1 MQVEFLSSFNKDLNK
16 LSSAPARK
24 SLKNLIL
31 KLEAAK
37 SLSEIPQLKKLK
49 GHPDAWRIRLGNYRV
64 GFFYSN
70 NIIQLARVV
79 DRKDIYKV
87 FL

>member
-1 MQVEFLSSFNKDLNK
+1 MKVEFLSSFNKDLSK
-16 LSSAPARK
+16 LSSGPVRK

-31 KLEAAK
+31 KLEKANK
-37 SLSEIPQLKKLK
+37 LSEISQIKKLQ

-64 GFFYSN
+64 GFFYN
-70 NIIQLARVV
+70 NDIIQLARVV

-87 FL
+87 FP

>member
-1 MQVEFLSSFNKDLNK
+1 MQVEFLTSFNKDLSK
-16 LSSAPARK
+16 LSSALVRK

-31 KLEAAK
+31 KLETAK

-49 GHPDAWRIRLGNYRV
+49 GHPEAWRIRLGNYRV
-64 GFFYSN
+64 GLFYSN
-70 NIIQLARVV
+70 NIIQLARIV

-87 FL
+87 FP

>member
-1 MQVEFLSSFNKDLNK
+1 MQVEFLSSFNKDLSK
-16 LSSAPARK
+16 LSSEPVRK

-37 SLSEIPQLKKLK
+37 SLSEISQLKKLR
-49 GHPDAWRIRLGNYRV
+49 GHSDAWRIRLGNYRV
-64 GFFYSN
+64 GFFYNN

-87 FL
+87 FP

>member
-1 MQVEFLSSFNKDLNK
+1 MQVEFLSSFNKDLSK
-16 LSSAPARK
+16 LSSAAIRK
-24 SLKNLIL
+24 SLKNLIQ

-37 SLSEIPQLKKLK
+37 SLSDIPQLKKLK
-49 GHPDAWRIRLGNYRV
+49 GYPDAWRIRLGNYRV
-64 GFFYSN
+64 GFFYNN

-87 FL
+87 FP

>member
-1 MQVEFLSSFNKDLNK
+1 MQVEFLTSFNKDLSK
-16 LSSAPARK
+16 LSSAPVRK

-31 KLEAAK
+31 KLETAK
-37 SLSEIPQLKKLK
+37 SLAEIPQLKKLK

-87 FL
+87 FP

>member
-1 MQVEFLSSFNKDLNK
+1 MQVEFLTSFNKDLSK
-16 LSSAPARK
+16 LSSALVRK

-31 KLEAAK
+31 KLETSK

-49 GHPDAWRIRLGNYRV
+49 GHPEAWRIRLGNYRV
-64 GFFYSN
+64 GLFYSN
-70 NIIQLARVV
+70 NIIQLARIV

-87 FL
+87 FP

>member
-1 MQVEFLSSFNKDLNK
+1 MQVEFLTSFNKDLSK
-16 LSSAPARK
+16 LSSASVRK

-31 KLEAAK
+31 KLETAK

-64 GFFYSN
+64 SLFYSN

-87 FL
+87 FP

>member
-16 LSSAPARK
+16 LSSAPVRK
-24 SLKNLIL
+24 SLKSLIL
-31 KLEAAK
+31 KLEEAK

-64 GFFYSN
+64 GFFYN
-70 NIIQLARVV
+70 NSIIQLARVV

-87 FL
+87 FP

>member
-1 MQVEFLSSFNKDLNK
+1 MQVEFLTSFNKDLSK
-16 LSSAPARK
+16 LSSAPVRK

-31 KLEAAK
+31 KSETAK

-87 FL
+87 FP

>member
-1 MQVEFLSSFNKDLNK
+1 MQVEFLTSFNKDLSK
-16 LSSAPARK
+16 LSSAPVRK

-31 KLEAAK
+31 KLETAK

-49 GHPDAWRIRLGNYRV
+49 GHPDAWRIRIGNYRV

-87 FL
+87 FP

>member
-1 MQVEFLSSFNKDLNK
+1 MQVEFLTSFNKDLSK
-16 LSSAPARK
+16 LSSALVRK

-31 KLEAAK
+31 KLETAK

-49 GHPDAWRIRLGNYRV
+49 GHPEAWRIRLGNYRV
-64 GFFYSN
+64 GLFYSN
-70 NIIQLARVV
+70 NIIQLARIV

-87 FL
+87 FS

>member
-1 MQVEFLSSFNKDLNK
+1 MQVEFLTSFNKDLSK
-16 LSSAPARK
+16 LSSAPVRK

-31 KLEAAK
+31 KLETAK

-87 FL
+87 FP